1 MTSPASRNATWDG
14 DRQSFDAGDSR
25 ADRLLTSRKAMLIK
39 IGAKIV
45 SHSRHVACQMAGGH
59 VQKQESN

>member
-1 MTSPASRNATWDG
+1 
-14 DRQSFDAGDSR
+14 
-25 ADRLLTSRKAMLIK
+25 MLIK

-59 VQKQESN
+59 VQKQESRGRATGLVAVCENT